1 VPIASVA
8 RETRSLNGQDGADAT
23 LADGRQQLLEARS
36 GDPTAGATKIVVN
49 YLNVAPT
56 ELVPALDQA
65 VLTPLAFEIVCNLIG
80 RGLTDINDGT
90 ARQCSAVILLIVR
103 PLIVHPFAS
112 WRSVGDHLRQKH
124 LEQCHHGRSLKW
136 R

>member
-56 ELVPALDQA
+56 ELVPALDEA
-65 VLTPLAFEIVCNLIG
+65 VLTPLALEIVCNLIG
-80 RGLTDINDGT
+80 RGLTM
-90 ARQCSAVILLIVR
+90 APRAKCSAVILLIVR

-112 WRSVGDHLRQKH
+112 WRSVGDRLRQKH